1 MIIVTHAEKCGCGIL
16 TQGWL
21 PNVLKVFSAVVDL
34 GAYYNPKFSFGY
46 IGDLNTKLAGD
57 WKS

>member
-21 PNVLKVFSAVVDL
+21 PHVLKVFSAVADL
-34 GAYYNPKFSFGY
+34 GAYSNQKCKNFHLDTLE
-46 IGDLNTKLAGD
+46 IWILD
-57 WKS
+57 